1 MGDSLRR
8 FGWGAVRQDDRR
20 IRHGACQTL
29 LVTDPADTLRAPHFV
44 RGRYFNPWGVSK
56 ASFLDVVRWK
66 VFSRNRYDKSRPPRV
81 PWVAN
86 DGAALRQPAAS
97 PEVTWVGHATFAL
110 QDGSDVL
117 LTDPHFGPRALV
129 PRRLQPPG
137 VPLAAIPQHAV
148 AVLSHNH
155 YDHLDRFTLGR
166 LPKGIAWRVPLGLG
180 TFVRKFGFTDVE
192 ELDWWESCVCRGFR
206 LTLLPAQ
213 HWSRRL
219 SQPDETTLWGSWVI
233 ESARTRTF
241 FAGDS
246 GSFHGFAEYGRL
258 FPGLDLAL
266 LPTGAYEPRWFM
278 KAVHMNPEEALQAF
292 RELGAAQMVPMHW
305 GTFDLT
311 DEPVDEAD
319 RVLAQRLAESAPAF
333 ARRIRRLAIGE
344 SFRPG
349 AGS

>member
-1 MGDSLRR
+1 MSDL
-8 FGWGAVRQDDRR
+8 
-20 IRHGACQTL
+20 L
-29 LVTDPADTLRAPHFV
+29 LVESIDTLRAPHFAN
-44 RGRYFNPWGVSK
+44 RRFFNPWGVSK

-66 VFSRNRYDKSRPPRV
+66 LLSRNRYDKSRPPRV
-81 PWVAN
+81 PRMAN
-86 DGAALRQPAAS
+86 DGASLRRRGDS

-110 QDGSDVL
+110 QDGGEVL

-129 PRRLQPPG
+129 PRRFQPPG
-137 VPLAAIPQHAV
+137 VPLAAIPENAV

-155 YDHLDRFTLGR
+155 YDHLDRFTLAR

-180 TFVRKFGFTDVE
+180 TYVRKFGFRDVE
-192 ELDWWESCVCRGFR
+192 ELDWWESCDCRGFH

-233 ESARTRTF
+233 ESARMRAL

-246 GSFHGFAEYGRL
+246 GYFHGFAEYGRR
-258 FPGLDLAL
+258 FPGLDLAI

-292 RELGAAQMVPMHW
+292 RELGAARMLPMHW

-311 DEPVDEAD
+311 DEPIDEAD
-319 RVLAQRLAESAPAF
+319 RVLERRLAAEPREF
-333 ARRIRRLAIGE
+333 VGRVHRLAIGE
-344 SFRPG
+344 TLRLAPAS
-349 AGS
+349 